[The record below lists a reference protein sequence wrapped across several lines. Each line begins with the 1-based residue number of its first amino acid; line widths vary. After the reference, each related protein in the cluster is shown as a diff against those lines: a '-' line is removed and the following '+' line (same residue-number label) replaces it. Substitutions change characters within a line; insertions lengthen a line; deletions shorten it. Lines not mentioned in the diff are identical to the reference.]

1 MSFILDALKK
11 SENERQRQA
20 GPGFASMPESSA
32 TKSRSIWP
40 IVLIALVAIN
50 LVVLG
55 VIIMRSDRDPAGE
68 TTAQRGPASPDQ
80 EPVVSTPAA
89 PPTQPPPSGPT
100 VPAVRPAPPAPAEA
114 AGTAAPPSG
123 TVADADERQ
132 VRRLQGEAAP
142 EPVPAPAETT
152 DAPARPS
159 DEPPRPAAVTRPTET
174 TPQKPSTAV
183 GADALPTANDLRLQ
197 GFLTGP
203 PLHLDLHVYY
213 PESHRRVI
221 FISGTKY
228 KEGDRVKDGSVVREI
243 VPEGV
248 ILEDR
253 GRRYLLLPD

>member
-20 GPGFASMPESSA
+20 GPGFSRVPGRSA
-32 TKSRSIWP
+32 TRSRGIWP
-40 IVLIALVAIN
+40 IVAIAVIAIN

-55 VIIMRSDRDPAGE
+55 FVMMRGDDGREARTGTEDAPTPSVRPP
-68 TTAQRGPASPDQ
+68 GPAM
-80 EPVVSTPAA
+80 PAA
-89 PPTQPPPSGPT
+89 QPVPPPAAGPGRPAEAPVSPVPADAPVSGVAASTEGAEGTGEDRQIRGLESEAASAPIPAPVAPAP
-100 VPAVRPAPPAPAEA
+100 VPAVESPRPAPQALPAQTEA
-114 AGTAAPPSG
+114 TEP
-123 TVADADERQ
+123 
-132 VRRLQGEAAP
+132 RRP
-142 EPVPAPAETT
+142 
-152 DAPARPS
+152 D
-159 DEPPRPAAVTRPTET
+159 D
-174 TPQKPSTAV
+174 
-183 GADALPTANDLRLQ
+183 GADLPTANELRLQ

-213 PESHRRVI
+213 PESHRRVV
-221 FISGTKY
+221 FISGARY